1 MTDIRTSIGWRVLT
15 AGIAAATVA
24 CAAAAGNAGKGKEEK
39 NYTVSKRAYKRLTK
53 AQELLEAEEYEE
65 TLEIM
70 ERMRDRSWP
79 TEYERALSW
88 QITGQVHA
96 AKDDLPR
103 ATKAFGKCLSL
114 NALPD
119 EAELDVLFNLGQL
132 YVALEKYN
140 KAAAVLHKWARQAK
154 NPTPQSCFIV
164 AWAFGQDKQFK
175 KALSY
180 ALHAIDGVEEPCE
193 AWLNFLLSIRFELGH
208 KKEVVKILKRL
219 IATFP
224 KKAYWLQ
231 LSGVYGE
238 LGQDEKALAVME
250 IAHRQGLLTQESE
263 LSNLAK
269 LYMLQAVPLK
279 AAQLLE
285 EAMQQGT
292 VPKTAESMDLLANAW
307 LQARE
312 HEKALPLMQEAASL
326 SDSGELYL
334 ALAQLHVRTEDWK
347 GAAEAAQKALD
358 KGGLASP
365 GDAHLVLGIAHVKT
379 GRRSAAHAALS
390 QAEQF
395 DATQSAAREWL
406 DVLGP

>member
-1 MTDIRTSIGWRVLT
+1 MDIRTSIGWRVLT

-24 CAAAAGNAGKGKEEK
+24 CAGAVGNAGKGEEK
-39 NYTVSKRAYKRLTK
+39 KDFTVSKRAYKRLTK
-53 AQELLEAEEYEE
+53 AQELLEADEFEE

-70 ERMRDRSWP
+70 EGMRDNSWP

-96 AKDDLPR
+96 SKDDLPR
-103 ATKAFGKCLSL
+103 AGKAFEECLSL
-114 NALPD
+114 DALPD

-132 YVALEKYN
+132 YVGIEKYR
-140 KAAAVLHKWARQAK
+140 KAAAVLHKWAQQVK
-154 NPTPQSCFIV
+154 NPTPQSCFTV
-164 AWAFGQDKQFK
+164 AWAYAQDKQFK
-175 KALSY
+175 RALPY
-180 ALHAIDGVEEPCE
+180 ALKAVKGMEKPSETC
-193 AWLNFLLSIRFELGH
+193 LNLLLSIRFELGH
-208 KKEVVKILKRL
+208 KKETVKILKRL
-219 IATFP
+219 IAKFP
-224 KKAYWLQ
+224 KKTYWLQ

-250 IAHRQGLLTQESE
+250 IAHHQGLLTQESE

-269 LYMLQAVPLK
+269 LYMLQEVPLK

-292 VPKTAESMDLLANAW
+292 VQKTADSMDLLANAW

-312 HEKALPLMQEAASL
+312 HEKAEPLMQEAAGL
-326 SDSGELYL
+326 SENGELYL
-334 ALAQLHVRTEDWK
+334 GLAQLYVRTESWK
-347 GAAEAAQKALD
+347 KAARAAQKALD

-365 GDAHLVLGIAHVKT
+365 GDAHLVLGIAHTKT
-379 GRRSAAHAALS
+379 GRHSAAHAALS

-395 DATQSAAREWL
+395 EATQSSAREWL
-406 DVLGP
+406 EVLGP